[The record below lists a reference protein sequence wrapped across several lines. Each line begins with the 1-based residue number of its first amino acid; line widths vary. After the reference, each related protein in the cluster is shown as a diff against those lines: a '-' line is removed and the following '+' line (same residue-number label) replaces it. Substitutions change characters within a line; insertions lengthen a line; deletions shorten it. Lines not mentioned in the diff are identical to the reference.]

1 MLTSGNSEL
10 RKDGIF
16 TWSIPALNVRL
27 SDGSNFVTCPNAGIC
42 AHLCYARSGTY
53 VFSNVKAAHLR
64 NLERVLA
71 DLDQWRDDM
80 TSELKQRKFRGGKSV
95 CIHDTGDFFSS
106 EYFVA
111 WCEIAAATPDVLFYA
126 YTKEVAMVKGLTD
139 RRPENFVIIFSM
151 GGKQDHLIDVEHD
164 RHADVF
170 PTLEALE
177 AAGYTDQSSSD
188 LLAATLPTNRIGIV
202 SNNIRHLKKR
212 QGSATFSGLQER
224 RVERIALIRRGSHDR
239 V

>member
-16 TWSIPALNVRL
+16 TWSIPALNARL
-27 SDGSNFVTCPNAGIC
+27 TNGNNFVTCPNAGIC
-42 AHLCYARSGTY
+42 ANLCYARSGTY
-53 VFSNVKAAHLR
+53 MFSNVRAAHLR

-80 TSELKQRKFRGGKSV
+80 ILELKGRKFRNGKSV
-95 CIHDTGDFFSS
+95 RIHDTGDFFSN
-106 EYFVA
+106 EYFIA
-111 WCEIAAATPDVLFYA
+111 WCRIAYATPDVLFYA
-126 YTKEVAMVKGLTD
+126 YTKEVAMVKSLDD
-139 RRPENFVIIFSM
+139 RRPDNLVIIFSM
-151 GGKQDHLIDVEHD
+151 GGKQDHLIDVEYD

-212 QGSATFSGLQER
+212 QGESTFSGLQEHR
-224 RVERIALIRRGSHDR
+224 SKRIGLIRRGEHD
-239 V
+239 